1 MRENRGKIQF
11 SVDLT
16 QNLARTHETHQKL
29 TPLEEEKRESEAQ
42 EKGNRQ
48 QSEGKFEK
56 QSTLVGAHQSEN
68 GKTDEGSEIAHEE
81 MFDEEL
87 AAAKNRMDE
96 RELEE
101 ETGGPRERLKRHRTE
116 VAGHVWIPDLW
127 GQEDLLMDWIDCSA
141 FDTCLM
147 PQGIISARASLIEEG
162 RRASSS
168 GIRGRKYTLIILK
181 AQENRVYD
189 K

>member
-1 MRENRGKIQF
+1 MFGEMRGNRGKIQF
-11 SVDLT
+11 SVDST
-16 QNLARTHETHQKL
+16 QNLARTHETHQKS
-29 TPLEEEKRESEAQ
+29 TPLEEEQREKE
-42 EKGNRQ
+42 NRQ

-56 QSTLVGAHQSEN
+56 QGKIVGAHQSEN
-68 GKTDEGSEIAHEE
+68 GKKDEESEIAHED

-87 AAAKNRMDE
+87 AAAKNRMEE
-96 RELEE
+96 RELEGE
-101 ETGGPRERLKRHRTE
+101 NGGPRERLKRYRTE

-162 RRASSS
+162 RRASSG
-168 GIRGRKYTLIILK
+168 GIRV
-181 AQENRVYD
+181 QNS
-189 K
+189 